1 MPTQT
6 VFIFPSFAPTVPP
19 LSAGMAAFVFVAPV
33 PNDNLITAD
42 SSVAVSSSQAH
53 EENKLIDSIKAI
65 SKLYTFI
72 SQILLLMING

>member
-6 VFIFPSFAPTVPP
+6 LFILPSFCPTVPP

-33 PNDNLITAD
+33 AKDNLIIAE

-53 EENKLIDSIKAI
+53 EENKLIDNIKAI
-65 SKLYTFI
+65 SKL
-72 SQILLLMING
+72 